1 MNPNMQGQLDQT
13 MQGQPQGQK
22 GDPEFQRKVDSYSTG
37 LLKMIHGKETRGQVF
52 EMLSS
57 GPPEMTVPRTALTIN
72 KRMEEALTNKA
83 QKPELPVLLAS
94 GAILVGELLEVAKAG
109 NLTKGDIQPEMA
121 QKILQET
128 FQMYIED
135 GVKSGKI
142 DPIELQKLVEP
153 MMSDEQKDFGLN
165 AGSQF
170 GVPQEPGVSAAME
183 TYANQRVSKVKNSMS
198 SKVAGKQR
206 QSALMQGGQR

>member
-1 MNPNMQGQLDQT
+1 MQGQLDQT